1 MVAVPLDPL
10 PPALF
15 QTHPDLQDP
24 QTGRSVGC
32 LICHQERMMTSLF
45 FHGGGGRACD
55 WQKFKTGG
63 ISGVY

>member
-24 QTGRSVGC
+24 QTGRS
-32 LICHQERMMTSLF
+32 
-45 FHGGGGRACD
+45 
-55 WQKFKTGG
+55 
-63 ISGVY
+63 ISGLSDMPLTHRLSWKEAGV